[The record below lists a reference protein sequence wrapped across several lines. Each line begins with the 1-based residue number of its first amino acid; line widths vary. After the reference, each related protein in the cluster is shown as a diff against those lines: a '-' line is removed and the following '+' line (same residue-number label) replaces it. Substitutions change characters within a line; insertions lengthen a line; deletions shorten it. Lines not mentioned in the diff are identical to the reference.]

1 MKQLILIGVL
11 TGLLAATIPLQA
23 QVTPRDSDAARGSR
37 LELGRTGSTSKKTVP
52 TLSSQRFSIVP
63 NPSSVQSDRPVNIH
77 KNAPINEHYR
87 SLMVARSSPKTPARP
102 ATTTESNTSAPA
114 ESRTMSL
121 QERLAEDRM
130 FGNENIKVSNA
141 YPNPADNV
149 AEVDYQLTGPV
160 SEAKM
165 VLLNVLGSPVA
176 EYGMEPGDNKVR
188 MQTRDLATGYYLYQ
202 LTVDGKKVATK
213 RLLVR
218 HQ

>member
-63 NPSSVQSDRPVNIH
+63 NPATVHSDRPVNIH

-87 SLMVARSSPKTPARP
+87 SLMTARSSSKAAPRTA
-102 ATTTESNTSAPA
+102 TTESNSATA
-114 ESRTMSL
+114 TESRLVSN
-121 QERLAEDRM
+121 QERTTAEDRM
-130 FGNENIKVSNA
+130 FLNEHIRVSNA
-141 YPNPADNV
+141 YPNPADNI

-165 VLLNVLGSPVA
+165 VLLNLLGSPVA
-176 EYGMEPGDNKVR
+176 EYSMEPGDHTLR

-213 RLLVR
+213 RLIVR